1 MLGRKIARHS
11 VAIIGTALL
20 GGLLSATMVRL
31 APGFDTDE
39 AQIDSHLNSE
49 SLRALREARSQQNN
63 ILVFYLQSLKR
74 ASQGDLGSSL
84 TLHQPVSKLLRERA
98 PLTSPPDRRRVA
110 RELGGGD
117 DVSAQRGRSA
127 PEFL

>member
-11 VAIIGTALL
+11 VVIIGTALL

-49 SLRALREARSQQNN
+49 SLRALRESRSQQQHFCV
-63 ILVFYLQSLKR
+63 LSPVFEAGFPGGFGFVAHI
-74 ASQGDLGSSL
+74 ASA
-84 TLHQPVSKLLRERA
+84 REQVASRTGA
-98 PLTSPPDRRRVA
+98 PDSPPDRRCVA
-110 RELGGGD
+110 LELGGGYD
-117 DVSAQRGRSA
+117 IGAQRRVSA
-127 PEFL
+127 PV